1 MLTLSHPSSLS
12 FSLLFSLSCFLSL
25 SLSFSLYLSLSSI
38 YLSLFLSPHN
48 AQVDAYEQEVGIL
61 EKTLE
66 QLKAHEWGKS
76 DNAGALAEALSMD
89 RGQQVL
95 DMQERQKEAAA
106 LLQQQLEWVHMLEDI
121 LMEDYVLHQIVDNN
135 NGGVENNNS
144 ELQELAASLQLSP
157 EQMRQ
162 VQESKAGWQDEWDAL
177 QTIKASLVAMQQ
189 KEWLWNESVGS
200 VAEQFMSILH
210 KNQIS
215 KFLLWADANAE
226 AIDELDGVHASQGVP
241 SGPVFAFGVESHPEG
256 LNEEDK

>member
-1 MLTLSHPSSLS
+1 M
-12 FSLLFSLSCFLSL
+12 F
-25 SLSFSLYLSLSSI
+25 
-38 YLSLFLSPHN
+38 
-48 AQVDAYEQEVGIL
+48 QVDAYEQEVGIL

-95 DMQERQKEAAA
+95 DLQERQKEAAA
-106 LLQQQLEWVHMLEDI
+106 LLNQQLEWVHMLEDI
-121 LMEDYVLHQIVDNN
+121 LMEDYVLHQMVDGAGDNAD
-135 NGGVENNNS
+135 
-144 ELQELAASLQLSP
+144 LQELAASLQLSP

-162 VQESKAGWQDEWDAL
+162 VQESRAGWQDEWDSL
-177 QTIKASLVAMQQ
+177 QTVKASLVAMQQ
-189 KEWLWNESVGS
+189 NEWLWNESVGG

-241 SGPVFAFGVESHPEG
+241 SGPVFAFGIESHPEG
-256 LNEEDK
+256 LNEEEK

>member
-1 MLTLSHPSSLS
+1 MSCLVLTYIAISYSHSRHFH
-12 FSLLFSLSCFLSL
+12 FST
-25 SLSFSLYLSLSSI
+25 
-38 YLSLFLSPHN
+38 
-48 AQVDAYEQEVGIL
+48 QVDAYEQEVGIL

-76 DNAGALAEALSMD
+76 DHAGALAEALSMD

-95 DMQERQKEAAA
+95 DMSERQKEAAA
-106 LLQQQLEWVHMLEDI
+106 LLNQQLEWVHMLEDI
-121 LMEDYVLHQIVDNN
+121 LMEDYVLHQMVDGAGDNAD
-135 NGGVENNNS
+135 
-144 ELQELAASLQLSP
+144 LQELAASLQLSP

-162 VQESKAGWQDEWDAL
+162 VQESRAGWQDEWDSL
-177 QTIKASLVAMQQ
+177 QTVKASLVAMQQ
-189 KEWLWNESVGS
+189 NEWLWNESVGG

-241 SGPVFAFGVESHPEG
+241 SGPVFAFGIESHPEG
-256 LNEEDK
+256 LNEEEK